1 MRMNN
6 SNTKRAFRTGRF
18 ARACVLLLTQAIV
31 MQPAAFAATWQ
42 IAQQP
47 LFSINPVFPNVVFML
62 DDSWSMN
69 DYRLPPPPFFSLNN
83 RWPVPG
89 PVTVKYGAGTKSVL
103 AHDEFTLRSSV
114 HNPLAYDPA
123 IKYTPWNDNGDG
135 NPVDVIKPRAPQGTR
150 PTRDQNF
157 PDADIGGTAA
167 AADMTRTT
175 ERDMRFRG
183 FVNGSP
189 TSARK
194 WVTTS
199 RGSVG
204 GNGTYATGA
213 IANDKW
219 AWNATNLRWE
229 QPIVGPA
236 GTAIYPPL
244 KGDGPQAAD
253 IFTNPPQV
261 CNVDPALPCSGTTS
275 TSSSACRPSRFRPA
289 RRSSA
294 ILTRPS
300 RCSAMSACRPC
311 SSRTAFRTASA

>member
-1 MRMNN
+1 M
-6 SNTKRAFRTGRF
+6 
-18 ARACVLLLTQAIV
+18 I
-31 MQPAAFAATWQ
+31 
-42 IAQQP
+42 
-47 LFSINPVFPNVVFML
+47 

-89 PVTVKYGAGTKSVL
+89 NVTVKYGAGTKSVL
-103 AHDEFTLRSSV
+103 AHNEFTLRSSV

-123 IKYTPWNDNGDG
+123 ITYTPWNDND
-135 NPVDVIKPRAPQGTR
+135 KPKAAQGTR
-150 PTRDQNF
+150 PNRSQNF
-157 PDADIGGTAA
+157 PDADHRRHRGGGAIMA
-167 AADMTRTT
+167 RTT

-183 FVNGSP
+183 FANGTP
-189 TSARK
+189 TSPRL
-194 WVTTS
+194 WPTTA

-213 IANDKW
+213 VANDKW

-236 GTAIYPPL
+236 GD
-244 KGDGPQAAD
+244 GDLSAAAGRRSAGGRYLHE
-253 IFTNPPQV
+253 PAAGLQ
-261 CNVDPALPCSGTTS
+261 CDPAVPAVELPW

-311 SSRTAFRTASA
+311 SSRTAVRTASA